1 MKQKRLIRILACEQ
15 DRERLE
21 PVLAALRALGFRTE
35 DLSRA
40 PGKNDVVLAVLTDAF
55 YGDAEKRQTVLDSIA
70 AGVKTVIPLRLDGTP
85 VPQDLKDVLYARN
98 IISGEDRSSEQT
110 AERIQ
115 SAIPETGLPKWL
127 PWAVAGAG
135 ALAVILAVA
144 LSRPKKAQPPA
155 ETQEPLPTADVA
167 AVKRDFPIPDG
178 ITEED
183 LANIEG
189 VVIVGSSFITYS
201 MEDYRKEHTWPDWEY
216 TAYEG
221 WENGGRVYYNKEN
234 GQEVTLTHYD
244 DLRFL
249 GLMPKL
255 SYLNFVEVD
264 AGLLPDFSESGKLK
278 YVKLFNCDIDN
289 LDWLAGTPVKE
300 LTMYG
305 CKVTDYSPLTKCED
319 LRKVDIAIGHTENP
333 DFEGFAPPGLME
345 LWISFD
351 DARKGD
357 LSGLAACKKLW
368 QVFLEGLRMEN
379 LDFLSAATGLERLE
393 VRQSDSLKDISVLS
407 QLKAL
412 KHLYIDDCRKI
423 RDFNAISSCRAL
435 EEVQLSNM
443 DQLHSLAFLTGLMK
457 LNKIDFWGIGE
468 LDDLEFLKG
477 MGGRRIGLGAH
488 TYVRDYSG
496 LEYVTYYERLNISMG
511 EGNATTDLM
520 PYLSKAS
527 IRELSLSNCR
537 GLDLATLPNVTE
549 RLRIQNCDLK
559 DLTGMPELGILDLE
573 LENMDRMT
581 SLSGIEQLK
590 HLGTT
595 SAVSLSIQHCPRL
608 TDWSAIEQNRL
619 SRLEL
624 KDLFCLPDFSGMSFS
639 FLRLERIPDLT
650 DLHLLDV
657 LKETSYQD
665 MELVGLDELRD
676 LMPLKRFQI
685 KALIIP
691 PHLQE
696 QAEELVESGNVREY
710 RIEYP
715 DQGWD
720 PNEETVELLSL
731 DELQTMPKS
740 FLRHVT
746 RLCLAGDVLF
756 NGEDFDVYSEWNRGK
771 DVPYLRYRVTGEET
785 PMEKGTLVRD
795 FDVISDLTGLREIS
809 LFDQPLKTL
818 DGIQNFPEVQK
829 LELQWCDGLTDASA
843 AFSMQDLRELRLQ
856 HCPVT
861 SLQGIQNLREL
872 QIVGLSHSKITDLSP
887 FAECDFASAYENG
900 GVSMDING
908 LRLDRDDFEALGS
921 IKVFRDLAFD
931 DANPSDWMPALKN
944 SMIYHFGAG
953 GDLRNNKDLE
963 QLASDHPE
971 LQSLWIGHQDGIT
984 DLSCLVGLPDL
995 ETVSVDKE
1003 MKKAIAS
1010 LDGLEYGFRLEING

>member
-1 MKQKRLIRILACEQ
+1 MKQKRLIHILACEQ

-21 PVLAALRALGFRTE
+21 PVLEALRALGFRTA
-35 DLSRA
+35 DLRQA
-40 PGKNDVVLAVLTDAF
+40 PGKNDVVLAVLTEAF

-98 IISGEDRSSEQT
+98 IISAEDRSCEQT

-115 SAIPETGLPKWL
+115 SAIPGTGLPKWL

-135 ALAVILAVA
+135 VLAVILAVA
-144 LSRPKKAQPPA
+144 LSRPKTPQTPVT
-155 ETQEPLPTADVA
+155 ETQEPEPTAEPVA
-167 AVKRDFPIPDG
+167 KRDFPIPDG

-189 VVIVGSSFITYS
+189 VVIVGSSFITYT

-216 TAYEG
+216 SAYEG
-221 WENGGRVYYNKEN
+221 WDNDRRVYYNKEN
-234 GQEVTLTHYD
+234 GQEVALTHYD

-249 GLMPKL
+249 SLMPKL

-264 AGLLPDFSESGKLK
+264 AGMLPDFSESGKLK

-289 LDWLAGTPVKE
+289 LDWLAGSPLKE
-300 LTMYG
+300 LTMSG
-305 CKVTDYSPLTKCED
+305 CRVTDYSPLTKCEN
-319 LRKVDIAIGHTENP
+319 LRKVNIAVGKTENP
-333 DFEGFAPPGLME
+333 EFAGFAPPGLVE

-351 DARKGD
+351 DARQGD
-357 LSGLAACKKLW
+357 LSGLAACNKLW
-368 QVFLEGLRMEN
+368 EVFLDGVRTEN

-407 QLKAL
+407 QHKAL

-423 RDFNAISSCRAL
+423 RDFSAISNCKAL

-443 DQLHSLAFLTGLMK
+443 DQLHSLAFLTGLTK

-488 TYVRDYSG
+488 ARVRDYSG
-496 LEYVTYYERLNISMG
+496 LEYVVYYERLSVSMG
-511 EGNATTDLM
+511 EGNATTDLL
-520 PYLSKAS
+520 PHLGKAS
-527 IRELSLSNCR
+527 IRELSLENCP
-537 GLDLATLPNVTE
+537 GLDLTALPNVTE
-549 RLRIQNCDLK
+549 RLRIRDCDLK
-559 DLTGMPELGILDLE
+559 DLSGMPELGILYLE

-581 SLSGIEQLK
+581 SLSGIERLK
-590 HLGTT
+590 NLERT

-608 TDWSAIEQNRL
+608 TDWSAIEHVRL

-624 KDLFCLPDFSGMSFS
+624 KNLFSLPDFSGMSFAS
-639 FLRLERIPDLT
+639 LRLERIPDLT

-657 LKETSYQD
+657 LQGTNYQE

-676 LMPLKRFQI
+676 LMPLKRFVI
-685 KALIIP
+685 KNLIIP

-696 QAEELVESGNVREY
+696 QAEELVESGNVREF
-710 RIEYP
+710 RVEYP

-720 PNEETVELLSL
+720 LNEETVELLSM

-756 NGEDFDVYSEWNRGK
+756 DWDDFDIRDEWIKGK
-771 DVPYLRYRVTGEET
+771 SVPYLMHWETGEET
-785 PMEKGTLVRD
+785 PIEKGTMIRNLD
-795 FDVISDLTGLREIS
+795 AISDLTGLREIT
-809 LFDQPLKTL
+809 LVNQPLKTL
-818 DGIQNFPEVQK
+818 DGIQNFPEVEK
-829 LELQWCDGLTDASA
+829 LVLRWCDGLTDTSA
-843 AFSMQDLRELRLQ
+843 VFSMQDLRELRLTDCQ
-856 HCPVT
+856 VE
-861 SLQGIQNLREL
+861 SIQGIQNLREL
-872 QIVGLSHSKITDLSP
+872 QILDISSTKITDLTP
-887 FAECDFASAYENG
+887 LAECDFSSAYENG
-900 GVSMDING
+900 GVSMGINN
-908 LRLDRDDFEALGS
+908 LRLDRDDYEALGS
-921 IKVFRDLAFD
+921 IKIFRDLAFND
-931 DANPSDWMPALKN
+931 GKPADWMPALKN
-944 SMIYHFGAG
+944 SMIYHFGAA
-953 GDLRNNKDLE
+953 GDLRNNNNLA
-963 QLASDHPE
+963 QLAADHPE
-971 LQSLWIGHQDGIT
+971 LRSLWIGREDGIT
-984 DLSCLVGLPDL
+984 DLSCLAELPDL
-995 ETVSVDKE
+995 EKVSVSKE

-1010 LDGLEYGFRLEING
+1010 LDGLEYGFELEIYD